1 VDLYINGHGHCMQH
15 IKCPDRYFLSALFDV
30 DTLGLPQGNAFII
43 CSQ

>member
-1 VDLYINGHGHCMQH
+1 MDLYRNGHGHCMQH

-30 DTLGLPQGNAFII
+30 DTLGLPQGDAFII